1 MSLHMSGDF
10 ITDIARGEVEGY
22 TLLHKYGI
30 NPAVSSDAAVAVWSG
45 NEAFKYATT
54 GKVLYLSGS
63 NVSDTTAVT
72 VQGLDSDFALK
83 TSTVYMNG
91 QTAVKLVDSDSA
103 DISWFRVFRAWN
115 AGSTDMSSDAYISDS
130 DATLTGGVPGANEK
144 YLKLDYLHQQTLM
157 AVYTVPVNCEL
168 YLYHIGIN
176 CTANTPAAVS
186 TTPHAAQVSL
196 RTREP
201 GGVFRTKE
209 TFTVITLG
217 SNALDMTF
225 PPRNPITAGTDVE
238 LYALYSTTTMGI
250 DGRFWGILRD
260 TSKA

>member
-1 MSLHMSGDF
+1 MSLQMSGDF
-10 ITDIARGEVEGY
+10 ITDIVRGEVEGY
-22 TLLHKYGI
+22 TILHKYGI
-30 NPAVSSDAAVAVWSG
+30 NPAVTSDGAKVIWSG

-72 VQGLDSDFALK
+72 VQGLDSDFAAK
-83 TSTVYMNG
+83 TSTVNMNG
-91 QTAVKLVDSDSA
+91 QTGVKLVDSEGA
-103 DISWFRVFRAWN
+103 DISWYRVFRAWN

-130 DATLTGGVPGANEK
+130 DATLTGGVPGAGET
-144 YLKLDYLHQQTLM
+144 YLKIDYLHQQTLM
-157 AVYTVPVNCEL
+157 AVYTVPANYEL
-168 YLYHIGIN
+168 YIYHIGIN

-186 TTPHAAQVSL
+186 STPQAAQVAL
-196 RTREP
+196 RTRAP

-209 TFTVITLG
+209 TFTAITLG
-217 SNALDMTF
+217 NSALDLDF

-238 LYALYSTTTMGI
+238 LYILTATTTMGV

-260 TSKA
+260 TSKS